1 MARYVTLRAERT
13 DTILIRA
20 TCEPTATGAS
30 VRCEASSLMISWV
43 IFVAISAGFEGGKE
57 RSPVHGRKGERK
69 LGGVGR
75 RGRSYRKA
83 VEQRM
88 PLGNNDRVW
97 RRQ

>member
-1 MARYVTLRAERT
+1 MARYVTLRAVRT
-13 DTILIRA
+13 ETTLIKA

-43 IFVAISAGFEGGKE
+43 MFVAISAGFEGKE
-57 RSPVHGRKGERK
+57 RSPVHGRSGGGK